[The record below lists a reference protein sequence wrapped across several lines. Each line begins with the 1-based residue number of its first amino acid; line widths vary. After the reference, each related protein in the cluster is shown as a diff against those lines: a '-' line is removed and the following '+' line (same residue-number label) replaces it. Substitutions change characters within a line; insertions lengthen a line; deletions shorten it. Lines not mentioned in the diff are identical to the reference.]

1 MAGIRPMALKLD
13 FFMRRGIAELVGT
26 CVLATLFVAIAPAQ
40 VPGPAVR
47 IEAGRLSGVPVN
59 YGEYAYLGIPYAA
72 PPVGQLRWKAPQPAA
87 PWSGVRAADHFGNKC
102 MQRPL
107 FSDMV
112 FRAGGTSEDCLFLNV
127 WTPARHAGRLPVLV
141 YFYGG
146 GAVAGDGSEP
156 RYDGASFAA
165 RGIVT
170 VTVNYRLNIFGQF
183 AHPELTAESPHRT
196 SGYYGYLDQIA
207 ALQWVA
213 RNIDSFGGDPRRVT
227 IGGESAG
234 SFS

>member
-1 MAGIRPMALKLD
+1 
-13 FFMRRGIAELVGT
+13 MRRGIAELMGA
-26 CVLATLFVAIAPAQ
+26 CVLATLVVAIAPAQ
-40 VPGPAVR
+40 EPGPVVR
-47 IEAGRLSGVPVN
+47 IESGRLSGVPVN
-59 YGEYAYLGIPYAA
+59 YGVYAYQGIPYAA
-72 PPVGQLRWKAPQPAA
+72 PPVGQLRWKTPQPAV

-127 WTPARHAGRLPVLV
+127 WTSARYAGRLPVLV

-146 GAVAGDGSEP
+146 GAVAGDGSES
-156 RYDGASFAA
+156 RYDGASLAA

-207 ALQWVA
+207 AL
-213 RNIDSFGGDPRRVT
+213 
-227 IGGESAG
+227 
-234 SFS
+234 

>member
-1 MAGIRPMALKLD
+1 
-13 FFMRRGIAELVGT
+13 MRRGIAALVGT
-26 CVLATLFVAIAPAQ
+26 CVLATLEWPSHPLKSRVL
-40 VPGPAVR
+40 VR
-47 IEAGRLSGVPVN
+47 IESGRLSGVPVN
-59 YGEYAYLGIPYAA
+59 DGVYAYQGIPYAA
-72 PPVGQLRWKAPQPAA
+72 PPVGQLRWKPPQPAA
-87 PWSGVRAADHFGNKC
+87 PWTGVRAADHFGNKC

-107 FSDMV
+107 FPDMV

-127 WTPARHAGRLPVLV
+127 WTPARHAGGLPVLV

-165 RGIVT
+165 QGIVT

-213 RNIDSFGGDPRRVT
+213 RNITR
-227 IGGESAG
+227 SAAILG
-234 SFS
+234 TSRSAANPPAHSP